1 MINTQVKEIISEVE
15 KIILGKREKIIL
27 SLTCLLADGHLLI
40 EDLPGIGKT
49 SLANALSRVMG
60 LKFKRIQCTSDM
72 LPGDILGTSV
82 FDQKNGNFTFH
93 PGPVFTQV
101 LLSDEINRTTPKTQ
115 SALLEAMEERQITI
129 EGSTYQLKKPFFV
142 IATQNP
148 KEQAGTFPLPE
159 SQLDRFLFK
168 INLGYPDRDS
178 EKQILLQK
186 NSISHKSNLINPVLD
201 SKSVLEIQKKIK
213 LIKTSDPVIEYLQD
227 IIEFTRNC
235 GYFKNGLSPR
245 AGISILQSAK
255 ARAYI
260 YKRDFLIPE
269 DIKNVLPWASS
280 HRLFFE
286 KESRFIKNSEIQEIL
301 NEIKIS

>member
-1 MINTQVKEIISEVE
+1 MINTKIKEIIDEVE

-27 SLTCLLADGHLLI
+27 CLACLLADGHLLI

-49 SLANALSRVMG
+49 SLANALSNVMG

-82 FDQKNGNFTFH
+82 FDQKSGSFTFH

-101 LLSDEINRTTPKTQ
+101 LLADEINRATPKTQ

-129 EGSTYQLKKPFFV
+129 EGSTYELKKPFFV

-148 KEQAGTFPLPE
+148 QEQSGTFPLPE

-168 INLGYPDRDS
+168 IDIGYPDRDS
-178 EKQILLQK
+178 EKKILIEK
-186 NSISHKSNLINPVLD
+186 HSISHGTKLVNPILN
-201 SKSVLEIQKKIK
+201 SKSAFEIQTQIK
-213 LIKTSDPVIEYLQD
+213 LIKASDPVIDYLQD

-255 ARAYI
+255 AWAYI
-260 YKRDFLIPE
+260 YSRNFVIPE
-269 DIKNVLPWASS
+269 DIKTILPWAAS
-280 HRLFFE
+280 HRLFLE
-286 KESRFIKNSEIQEIL
+286 KEQRFIKKNEIKEIL
-301 NEIKIS
+301 NEIQII

>member
-1 MINTQVKEIISEVE
+1 MIQNHIKKIIDEVE

-27 SLTCLLADGHLLI
+27 CLTCILADGHLLI

-49 SLANALSRVMG
+49 SLANALSTVMG

-82 FDQKNGNFTFH
+82 FDQKSASFIFH

-101 LLSDEINRTTPKTQ
+101 LLADEINRATPKTQ

-129 EGSTYQLKKPFFV
+129 EGSTYELKKPFFV

-148 KEQAGTFPLPE
+148 QEQAGTFPLPE

-168 INLGYPDRDS
+168 IDIGYPDRDS
-178 EKQILLQK
+178 EKKILLEK
-186 NSISHKSNLINPVLD
+186 HSISHESKSALPVLD
-201 SKSVLEIQKKIK
+201 SKSAFEIQKKIK
-213 LIKTSDPVIEYLQD
+213 LIKTSDPVIDYLQN

-255 ARAYI
+255 AWAYI
-260 YKRDFLIPE
+260 YSRDFVIPE
-269 DIKNVLPWASS
+269 DIKTVLPWASS
-280 HRLFFE
+280 HRLFLE
-286 KESRFIKNSEIQEIL
+286 KESRFIKKDEIEEIL
-301 NEIKIS
+301 NEIEIS